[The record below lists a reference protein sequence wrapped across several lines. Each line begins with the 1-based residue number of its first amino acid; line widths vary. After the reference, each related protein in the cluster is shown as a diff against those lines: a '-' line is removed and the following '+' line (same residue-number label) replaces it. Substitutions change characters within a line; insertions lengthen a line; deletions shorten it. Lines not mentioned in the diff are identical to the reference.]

1 MQGNKQNTFKSVVFG
16 FAVLL
21 AGQALTAT
29 VLISRNVP
37 NVDAEIRVKAVVL
50 VSAIALV
57 GAFLPGTSHPAQKSQ
72 PRVNRVHVFPEH

>member
-29 VLISRNVP
+29 VLISRNIP

-50 VSAIALV
+50 VSASL
-57 GAFLPGTSHPAQKSQ
+57 
-72 PRVNRVHVFPEH
+72 